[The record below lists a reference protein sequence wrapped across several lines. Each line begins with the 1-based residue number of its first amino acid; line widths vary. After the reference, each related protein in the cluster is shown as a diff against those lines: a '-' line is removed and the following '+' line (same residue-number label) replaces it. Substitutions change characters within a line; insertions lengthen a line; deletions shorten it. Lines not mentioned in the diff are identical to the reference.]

1 MRTAERTDLP
11 SIGRGCTADIRG
23 KGNLSRN
30 NKQLQDL
37 NDARE
42 ELDRTKAL
50 AFSIGIHPDELMKMD
65 IRTFKMLVEGSIEAR
80 QTKIDDSIMFATV
93 AGLKAALYNNG
104 SSDASK
110 PIDIKL
116 REETREEKIRKTL
129 ISLNAAMDEEEKT
142 NG

>member
-1 MRTAERTDLP
+1 
-11 SIGRGCTADIRG
+11 
-23 KGNLSRN
+23 
-30 NKQLQDL
+30 
-37 NDARE
+37 
-42 ELDRTKAL
+42 
-50 AFSIGIHPDELMKMD
+50 
-65 IRTFKMLVEGSIEAR
+65 MLVEGSIEAR